1 MSSLS
6 GSSSLLELYG
16 LSKSYG
22 KVDVLKDI
30 SLSLEPGCIHA
41 LLGENG
47 AGKSTLIKILSGT
60 VKPNLLRC
68 KVRGEEIELYH
79 ARNQNVIGIRFI
91 HQELQI
97 IPHLSVAE
105 NILLGHQIPNKAG
118 IFVDWAKAYKIAKE
132 SLDSLGITDINPKEK
147 LSRLNVGDRMLV
159 KLCGAFVS
167 LPEIKEADLY
177 VLDEPTASLN
187 GTETDRLFNVL
198 KKLKEHGKSILY
210 VSHRL
215 DEIFNLADKV
225 TVLRDGEIVLQSVL
239 SDLSPAHLTEAMT
252 GRILKKLFQIDEQK
266 SK

>member
-30 SLSLEPGCIHA
+30 SLSLEPSCIHA

-97 IPHLSVAE
+97 IPHLTVAE
-105 NILLGHQIPNKAG
+105 NILLGH
-118 IFVDWAKAYKIAKE
+118 
-132 SLDSLGITDINPKEK
+132 
-147 LSRLNVGDRMLV
+147 
-159 KLCGAFVS
+159 
-167 LPEIKEADLY
+167 
-177 VLDEPTASLN
+177 
-187 GTETDRLFNVL
+187 
-198 KKLKEHGKSILY
+198 
-210 VSHRL
+210 
-215 DEIFNLADKV
+215 
-225 TVLRDGEIVLQSVL
+225 
-239 SDLSPAHLTEAMT
+239 
-252 GRILKKLFQIDEQK
+252 
-266 SK
+266 